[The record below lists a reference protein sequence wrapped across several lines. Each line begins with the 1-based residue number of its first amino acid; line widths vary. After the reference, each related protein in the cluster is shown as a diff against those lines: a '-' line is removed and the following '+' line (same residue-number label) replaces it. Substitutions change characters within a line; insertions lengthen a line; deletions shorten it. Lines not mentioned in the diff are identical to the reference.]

1 MKKFLKT
8 AFFIL
13 ITIIVSF
20 VIIVISNIIF
30 GGYNFK
36 SDIDCVN
43 SSYINE
49 FNLETIVFKYEN
61 DCKEI
66 LIYSSSNNMIF
77 ECILDKKQFSGE
89 TKYKLRK
96 RSTSALNTY
105 YKNWTE
111 VNSNLRYIFV
121 DFEEDIKD
129 IECEGY
135 NPIGTKI
142 YYKIPNGEEESCW
155 IYVIDETIDNTGD
168 DSSY

>member
-1 MKKFLKT
+1 MKKFFKT
-8 AFFIL
+8 TFFML
-13 ITIIVSF
+13 ITIIVLF
-20 VIIVISNIIF
+20 AIIVILNTVF

-43 SSYINE
+43 SKYNNE

-61 DCKEI
+61 NCKEI
-66 LIYSSSNNMIF
+66 LIYNSSNNEIF
-77 ECILDKKQFSGE
+77 ECILDKKQFLGE
-89 TKYKLRK
+89 TKYRLRK
-96 RSTSALNTY
+96 SSTSAPVTY

-129 IECEGY
+129 VECEGY

-142 YYKIPNGEEESCW
+142 YYKIPNGEEKSCW
-155 IYVIDETIDNTGD
+155 IYVIDETI
-168 DSSY
+168 

>member
-1 MKKFLKT
+1 M
-8 AFFIL
+8 L

-20 VIIVISNIIF
+20 VIIVTLNIVF

-43 SSYINE
+43 SSYISSYINE
-49 FNLETIVFKYEN
+49 SNLETIVFKYEN
-61 DCKEI
+61 DRKEI
-66 LIYSSSNNMIF
+66 LIYNSSNNEIF

-89 TKYKLRK
+89 TKYRLRK
-96 RSTSALNTY
+96 SSTSAPITY
-105 YKNWTE
+105 RKNWTE

-129 IECEGY
+129 VDCEGY

-142 YYKIPNGEEESCW
+142 YYKIPNGEEKSCW

-168 DSSY
+168 RSRVEVE